1 MNNLSAQ
8 QILQLFAPGSGQQII
23 WSIFLYLAF
32 FFALITLFLIPDKN
46 MLSTVTM
53 AAVLIFIIV
62 AKVSI
67 MRPGTVFPT
76 SDRFSFGV
84 FAMNI
89 GIGVL
94 PIIVAGMIRS
104 GKRKSKAQAPAIFT
118 GIIGLVYWFLYWLI
132 VQRG

>member
-1 MNNLSAQ
+1 MNGLTGQ
-8 QILQLFAPGSGQQII
+8 QILQLFALGTGQQII
-23 WSIFLYLAF
+23 WSIFLYVCF
-32 FFALITLFLIPDKN
+32 FFAIITLFLIPDKN
-46 MLSTVTM
+46 MLPTLTM
-53 AAVLIFIIV
+53 AAVLIFIII

-104 GKRKSKAQAPAIFT
+104 GKRKSKAQGPAILT
-118 GIIGLVYWFLYWLI
+118 GIFGVVYWFLYWLI

>member
-1 MNNLSAQ
+1 
-8 QILQLFAPGSGQQII
+8 
-23 WSIFLYLAF
+23 
-32 FFALITLFLIPDKN
+32 
-46 MLSTVTM
+46 MLPTVTM

-104 GKRKSKAQAPAIFT
+104 GKRKSKAQGPAIFT
-118 GIIGLVYWFLYWLI
+118 GIFGIVYWFLYWLV

>member
-1 MNNLSAQ
+1 MNGLSAQ
-8 QILQLFAPGSGQQII
+8 QILQLFAPGTGQQII
-23 WSIFLYLAF
+23 WSFFLYFIF

-46 MLSTVTM
+46 MVPTVTM
-53 AAVLIFIIV
+53 ATVLLFCVI
-62 AKVSI
+62 AKLSV

-89 GIGVL
+89 AIGVL

-104 GKRKSKAQAPAIFT
+104 GKQKSKAQAPAILT
-118 GIIGLVYWFLYWLI
+118 GIFGLVYWFLYWLI